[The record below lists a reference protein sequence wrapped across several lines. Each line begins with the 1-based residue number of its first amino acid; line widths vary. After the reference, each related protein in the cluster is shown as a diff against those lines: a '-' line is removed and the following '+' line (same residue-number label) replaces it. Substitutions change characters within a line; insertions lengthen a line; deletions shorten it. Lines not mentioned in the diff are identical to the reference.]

1 MEERCC
7 TRVCHCVLL
16 SFWKEG
22 IFGGFVICP
31 SFFLLLS
38 FWRFH
43 PYFHSFSA
51 VHCVGTFLLCNWRKR
66 VLFITA
72 EDTQLLICK
81 DSFPSN
87 FVSFLNCL
95 HPPHPPST
103 AFSPLANSCCA
114 KERSLSRTQNSSPR
128 LSFPL
133 PPLFSSLLSFSL
145 LSSPILPSSVASKA
159 AGARA
164 TQGKDR
170 SSPAC
175 RIQRPCKA
183 ASLI

>member
-1 MEERCC
+1 MLHSCLPLRFALILKRGDLW
-7 TRVCHCVLL
+7 RVCYM
-16 SFWKEG
+16 
-22 IFGGFVICP
+22 P
-31 SFFLLLS
+31 LLLS
-38 FWRFH
+38 PSLLLKVSSLF
-43 PYFHSFSA
+43 PYFSA